1 MYWTNIH
8 HSLHRQRLFKGP
20 IHTQKEFYRFSKTFA
35 LPEFVLS
42 RNTPKDIIR
51 GSREGRKHNRCV
63 CVCVSVSVCVF
74 VQNVRTW
81 VCMYVC
87 MYVCVCVCVCCV
99 HFKDDTKLTWSAKVP
114 KEFELVKEVS
124 VAELF
129 LKWMKTSTNN
139 LILRQRFEAGTFRS

>member
-63 CVCVSVSVCVF
+63 CVCLCLCLCVCLYRMYVRGYVCMYVCICRMYVRGYVCMYVCVYVCVCVCVSVCVF

-87 MYVCVCVCVCCV
+87 VCVCVCVVC
-99 HFKDDTKLTWSAKVP
+99 TS
-114 KEFELVKEVS
+114 
-124 VAELF
+124 
-129 LKWMKTSTNN
+129 KTIQS
-139 LILRQRFEAGTFRS
+139 